1 MVFVLN
7 FVLLH
12 HGESAD
18 PELLIW
24 IKNVLDHIF
33 GSGPWLAIG
42 LLGSIVC
49 IMPLAVILVYLTRR
63 R

>member
-1 MVFVLN
+1 MAFVLN

-33 GSGPWLAIG
+33 GSGPWLAIA
-42 LLGSIVC
+42 LLGSIIC
-49 IMPLAVILVYLTRR
+49 IMPLLVILVYLTQRR
-63 R
+63 

>member
-1 MVFVLN
+1 MAFLLN

-33 GSGPWLAIG
+33 GGGPWLAIA
-42 LLGSIVC
+42 LLGSIICV
-49 IMPLAVILVYLTRR
+49 MPLLVILVYLTQRR
-63 R
+63 